1 MENMRV
7 VIVED
12 DELLLKNL
20 GLLLEGEPG
29 ISVVGSFASAEEAV
43 SGMKKL
49 TFDILLADLGL
60 PGESGIE
67 LIEWIKEKFPDSDI
81 MAHTVFDDRDTV
93 FAAIKAGASGYIL
106 KGTTP
111 RELIEALHNL
121 HGGGAPMSPKIA
133 RAMIQEFQNRKYN
146 EQYLLTPR
154 EKEILLSLEKGL
166 TYTEIADSLNISP
179 HTVHTHIKNTYD
191 KLHATG
197 RMSALRN
204 ARRKGI
210 I

>member
-1 MENMRV
+1 MENIRV

-67 LIEWIKEKFPDSDI
+67 LIEWTKEKFPDSDI

-197 RMSALRN
+197 RMSALRK

>member
-1 MENMRV
+1 MENIRV